1 MGGEEGERM
10 HPEGR
15 TASRHP
21 KTKVYGELLG
31 GFTLQVGEST
41 LYDSVNRSKKM
52 WNLLAY
58 LLIFRQRA
66 ISQTE
71 LIDVLWPSQDS
82 DNPVSALKTLVSRIR
97 TALVPHLGEEVDLVV
112 SRRRSYAWNPDLTCI
127 LDVER
132 FEGLCKK
139 AGDIHLDPMERK
151 NLYRQAL
158 ELYKGDFLPRLSDEL
173 WVVPLAAHYQ
183 GLYIDGVKTLA
194 SMLDEAGEY
203 KEIADLCLKAIQVD
217 PYDEYLHTLLIMAL
231 YKQGNTSGALNQ
243 YEVATELLY
252 NNLGVNPSKELRAI
266 YLQIM
271 KERKSV
277 ETDLGIIEST
287 LKEETAEGAFVC
299 DYGFFKEAYRLE
311 ARRGS
316 REGSCA
322 HIGLLTLTT
331 ANGAVPRLQDMNKT
345 MALVLNTLKDSLRKG
360 DVISRYSGAQYVIL
374 LPNANH
380 EDSVMVLER
389 IIKIFYRQHR
399 NVQLKLSYKVHPV
412 ELKDR

>member
-1 MGGEEGERM
+1 MAGEEGERM
-10 HPEGR
+10 HPEGLEV
-15 TASRHP
+15 SRHP
-21 KTKVYGELLG
+21 KIKAYGEFFG
-31 GFTLQVGEST
+31 GFTLQVGDVT
-41 LYDSVNRSKKM
+41 LYDSLNRSRKM

-58 LLIFRQRA
+58 LLVFRQRA
-66 ISQTE
+66 ISQAE
-71 LIDVLWPSQDS
+71 IIDVLWPGQDS

-97 TALVPHLGEEVDLVV
+97 TALMPHLGEGVDLVV
-112 SRRRSYAWNPDLTCI
+112 SRRGSYAWNPDLSCT
-127 LDVER
+127 LDIER
-132 FEGLCKK
+132 FESLCKK
-139 AGDIHLDPMERK
+139 AGDIHLDPKERK
-151 NLYRQAL
+151 KLYRQAV

-183 GLYIDGVKTLA
+183 GLYVDGVKTLA
-194 SMLDEAGEY
+194 AMLDQEGEH

-217 PYDEYLHTLLIMAL
+217 AFDEHLHTLLIMAL
-231 YKQGNTSGALNQ
+231 YKQGNTSGALNH
-243 YEVATELLY
+243 YEVATEILY
-252 NNLGVNPSKELRAI
+252 KNLGVNPSKELRAI

-277 ETDLGIIEST
+277 ETDLGIIEGA
-287 LKEETAEGAFVC
+287 LREESAEGAFVC

-311 ARRGS
+311 ARRGI

-331 ANGAVPRLQDMNKT
+331 TNGAVPRLQEMNKT
-345 MALVLNTLKDSLRKG
+345 MARLLNTLKESLRKG
-360 DVISRYSGAQYVIL
+360 DVISRYSGAQYVVL
-374 LPNANH
+374 LPNANY